1 MALDYAED
9 GIRVNCICP
18 GLIMSDNMVDEI
30 NTYSEGKE
38 RNEFMEFL
46 YKMQPLE
53 PGTME
58 DVADAALYLASD
70 MSSYMTGQLLMLDGG
85 ASVKAH

>member
-1 MALDYAED
+1 
-9 GIRVNCICP
+9 
-18 GLIMSDNMVDEI
+18 
-30 NTYSEGKE
+30 
-38 RNEFMEFL
+38 MEFL